1 MSRGGAPAI
10 ADQSA
15 LSRLL
20 EEPRY
25 EVIPVQGIE
34 QKVAALPYGAT
45 VTVTA
50 SPKLGID
57 RTLDVSTVL
66 AARGFR
72 VVPHLA
78 ARMVTGRSHLERLV
92 QRLEDSSIR
101 EVFVIGGDADP
112 PAGGYADAG
121 DLLEELAGLAHP
133 FVARRHRRLPGGP
146 PADHRRPAARGA
158 AAASSRS
165 PRTWSRSSASTRARW
180 PRGRADMRAAGVDLP
195 VVVGLPGVVERRKLA
210 EISLKTGVGRL
221 AALPAQA
228 RPPDRHAGPL
238 APLRPDAA
246 GRGGGR
252 LRRATRRSA
261 SAACTSSPS
270 TRWSRRG
277 TGWPGSSER
286 SPRSR
291 RQAPRGRRQG
301 PAARPPARPPAAA
314 SGSLP
319 AQRRRR
325 AEHRAHQDQ
334 RHADGDAQRERLA
347 QQRDARAA
355 RRPAG

>member
-34 QKVAALPYGAT
+34 RKVAALPYGAT

-57 RTLDVSTVL
+57 RTLDVSAVL

-78 ARMVTGRSHLERLV
+78 ARMVAGRSHLERLV
-92 QRLEDSSIR
+92 QRLDDSRIH

-133 FVARRHRRLPGGP
+133 FVRVGIGGYPEGHPLISDEGLLEALRRKQPFASHVVTQLCFD
-146 PADHRRPAARGA
+146 ADALV
-158 AAASSRS
+158 
-165 PRTWSRSSASTRARW
+165 TWTR
-180 PRGRADMRAAGVDLP
+180 DLRAAGVDLP

-210 EISLKTGVGRL
+210 EISLKTGVGASLSYLRKHGRQIITL
-221 AALPAQA
+221 A
-228 RPPDRHAGPL
+228 
-238 APLRPDAA
+238 
-246 GRGGGR
+246 
-252 LRRATRRSA
+252 
-261 SAACTSSPS
+261 
-270 TRWSRRG
+270 
-277 TGWPGSSER
+277 
-286 SPRSR
+286 RSR
-291 RQAPRGRRQG
+291 RYDPTSLAEAVAGYAG
-301 PAARPPARPPAAA
+301 DPALGLDGVHLFTFNQVEQTRDWVTRNARALSPPA
-314 SGSLP
+314 
-319 AQRRRR
+319 
-325 AEHRAHQDQ
+325 
-334 RHADGDAQRERLA
+334 
-347 QQRDARAA
+347 
-355 RRPAG
+355 